1 MYYNITTLMAYLKY
15 IIKYFKNKLG
25 RARTTNHKD
34 IGFWFFYV
42 EKLKMLF
49 KLMGEIWKII
59 YKNIIK
65 YWNIIILITWLILY
79 ILELL
84 TIRRLITYT
93 IIGIIIYGYKKIYE
107 YTLTDKFK
115 EKILNIKKK
124 EKLLYYLIRINN
136 ISILMLIV
144 NIEVKI
150 YALIEWYQTYN
161 YKTFNWIVLLMSMI
175 VPLKLILSYMYTFFV
190 NIQKHT
196 MVEILWKRAFGL
208 ILSVLIFTNIIKILL
223 EIYET
228 WMTLIVLGYIYIVL
242 IAWHDL
248 QKKDQLELTYFKQP
262 LNTYELQLKRNNIL
276 LGIIKMLWND
286 AKLDKIKFY
295 EKYNKK
301 FNIIMYLALNI
312 ENYKR
317 EKFLFQ
323 LRYLNQIKGMEELK
337 NVKIEF
343 FKKFIGSVCTFSMF
357 ENINEISFFK
367 LFFEFLEKE
376 QEKGKRKDFQVK
388 EKHKKQIQYLSN
400 YTYLQAQ
407 ILLYFIWEYLKL
419 KEKVTEENLYEMIVI
434 NEKWEYTEL
443 DFELFNFKFK
453 FEVQDKEKYEY
464 EKFKYLGNDKIYEE
478 VYDIAFY
485 LVMVE
490 KDKEHVMFDKAF
502 KNELYKNNHEFNHTD
517 FELEDGEKIPTQ
529 AIISFLY
536 TEIEGLEESY
546 IKGLEEVKK
555 KLIKEYKEKDLYQI
569 LKEYEGVVRIY

>member
-1 MYYNITTLMAYLKY
+1 
-15 IIKYFKNKLG
+15 
-25 RARTTNHKD
+25 
-34 IGFWFFYV
+34 
-42 EKLKMLF
+42 
-49 KLMGEIWKII
+49 
-59 YKNIIK
+59 
-65 YWNIIILITWLILY
+65 
-79 ILELL
+79 
-84 TIRRLITYT
+84 
-93 IIGIIIYGYKKIYE
+93 
-107 YTLTDKFK
+107 
-115 EKILNIKKK
+115 
-124 EKLLYYLIRINN
+124 
-136 ISILMLIV
+136 
-144 NIEVKI
+144 
-150 YALIEWYQTYN
+150 
-161 YKTFNWIVLLMSMI
+161 
-175 VPLKLILSYMYTFFV
+175 
-190 NIQKHT
+190 
-196 MVEILWKRAFGL
+196 
-208 ILSVLIFTNIIKILL
+208 
-223 EIYET
+223 
-228 WMTLIVLGYIYIVL
+228 
-242 IAWHDL
+242 
-248 QKKDQLELTYFKQP
+248 
-262 LNTYELQLKRNNIL
+262 
-276 LGIIKMLWND
+276 
-286 AKLDKIKFY
+286 
-295 EKYNKK
+295 
-301 FNIIMYLALNI
+301 MYLTLNI

-343 FKKFIGSVCTFSMF
+343 FKKFIGSVWTFSMF
-357 ENINEISFFK
+357 KNINEISFFK

-434 NEKWEYTEL
+434 NEYYGYKEL
-443 DFELFNFKFK
+443 NFELFNFKFK